1 MELFHQLILIVTG
14 IYLLLGTFTM
24 HTENL
29 FSSMVF
35 KVIPFFLGIGC
46 LFSVFYIRLN
56 LFKLPIG
63 RFKNAF

>member
-46 LFSVFYIRLN
+46 LFSVGKILGWF
-56 LFKLPIG
+56 
-63 RFKNAF
+63 